1 MKGSS
6 SIDSLTGHFM
16 ENKRLLISLYDG
28 CQYRCGFCMYGYVK
42 ETQPLS
48 KKESMSEQH
57 WTDVLSAAYARGFR
71 VLEIGGRGEPTLN
84 PAFTRVVARAHALG
98 FHIELLSNA
107 LNDKA
112 IIEILPLI
120 RHLTINLNAVDAE
133 GMAKI
138 HVPYPG
144 FTFDRCVALVKNV
157 VSAVSSKN
165 LDIGLRTNY
174 VLTKLSLKD
183 AFSFPQQVNRL
194 LAPELGSGRRFYIW
208 YQHVHDYIKTPE
220 YLGFDYEGLQ
230 KILLL
235 ARLNSR
241 QKFLLENTNL
251 MEFIK
256 KTEKLIERL
265 KPFSEKSAGDMNRH
279 KHYTCEVHRHVL
291 FIDGNGDCYGCYNP
305 FRAVNGLP
313 IDKDPFYFGNLMSQ
327 TFEQITAP
335 KNGFDPIMDVS
346 KPYWRP
352 CLLCKATEAP
362 VTV

>member
-1 MKGSS
+1 
-6 SIDSLTGHFM
+6 M
-16 ENKRLLISLYDG
+16 EDKCLLISLYDG

-48 KKESMSEQH
+48 KKDSMSEQH
-57 WTDVLSAAYARGFR
+57 WYDVLSAAYARGFR

-84 PAFTRVVARAHALG
+84 PAFTKVVARAYALG
-98 FHIELLSNA
+98 YHIALLSNA

-112 IIEILPLI
+112 IIEILPMI
-120 RHLTINLNAVDAE
+120 RHLTINLNAIDQE
-133 GMAKI
+133 GMARI

-144 FTFDRCVALVKNV
+144 FSFDRCVALVKNV
-157 VSAVSSKN
+157 VSAVTTKN
-165 LDIGLRTNY
+165 LNIQLRTNY
-174 VLTKLSLKD
+174 VVTKQSLKD
-183 AFSFPQQVNRL
+183 AFSFPKQVNRL
-194 LAPELGSGRRFYIW
+194 LALELGPLRHFYIS

-230 KILLL
+230 KVLLL
-235 ARLNSR
+235 ACLNSR
-241 QKFLLENTNL
+241 QKFLLEHTNL

-265 KPFSEKSAGDMNRH
+265 KPFSEKPGVDTNHGSKH
-279 KHYTCEVHRHVL
+279 THYTCEVHRHVL

-327 TFEQITAP
+327 TFEQIAAQR
-335 KNGFDPIMDVS
+335 KGFDPVMDVS

-352 CLLCKATEAP
+352 CLLCKAVETP

>member
-1 MKGSS
+1 
-6 SIDSLTGHFM
+6 M
-16 ENKRLLISLYDG
+16 EDKRLLISLYDG

-48 KKESMSEQH
+48 KKESMSEQR
-57 WTDVLSAAYARGFR
+57 WYDVLLEAYARGFR

-84 PAFTRVVARAHALG
+84 PAFTRIVARAHELG
-98 FHIELLSNA
+98 YHVELLSNA

-120 RHLTINLNAVDAE
+120 RHLTINLNAVDEE
-133 GMAKI
+133 GMARI

-144 FTFDRCVALVKNV
+144 FSFDRCVSLVKNV
-157 VSAVSSKN
+157 ISAISTKDLN
-165 LDIGLRTNY
+165 IELKTNY
-174 VLTKLSLKD
+174 VVTRQSLKD

-194 LAPELGSGRRFYIW
+194 LAPELGPGRYFFIS
-208 YQHVHDYIKTPE
+208 YQHVHNYIKTLE

-230 KILLL
+230 KVLLL

-241 QKFLLENTNL
+241 QRFLSEHTNL
-251 MEFIK
+251 MQFIK
-256 KTEKLIERL
+256 ETEKLIERL
-265 KPFSEKSAGDMNRH
+265 ETARCPEHTR
-279 KHYTCEVHRHVL
+279 YTCKVHRHVL

-327 TFEQITAP
+327 TFGQIAAER
-335 KNGFDPIMDVS
+335 KGFDPVMDVS

-362 VTV
+362 VMP

>member
-1 MKGSS
+1 
-6 SIDSLTGHFM
+6 
-16 ENKRLLISLYDG
+16 
-28 CQYRCGFCMYGYVK
+28 MYGYVK

-48 KKESMSEQH
+48 KKDSMSEQH
-57 WTDVLSAAYARGFR
+57 WYDVLSVAYARGFR

-84 PAFTRVVARAHALG
+84 PAFTKVVAIAHDLG
-98 FHIELLSNA
+98 YQIELLSNA

-120 RHLTINLNAVDAE
+120 RKLTINLNAVDEE
-133 GMAKI
+133 GMARI

-144 FTFDRCVALVKNV
+144 FSFDRCVTLVKNV
-157 VSAVSSKN
+157 VNAVAVKN
-165 LDIGLRTNY
+165 LNIELRTNY
-174 VLTKLSLKD
+174 VVTRQSLKD
-183 AFSFPQQVNRL
+183 AFFFPEKVNRL
-194 LAPELGSGRRFYIW
+194 LAAELVARRHFYIS
-208 YQHVHDYIKTPE
+208 YQHVHDYIKTPK

-230 KILLL
+230 KVLLL

-241 QKFLLENTNL
+241 KQYLLECTNL
-251 MEFIK
+251 MDFIK

-265 KPFSEKSAGDMNRH
+265 KPFSEKLGGDINCCSRH
-279 KHYTCEVHRHVL
+279 TQYTCEVHRHVL

-313 IDKDPFYFGNLMSQ
+313 IDKDPFYFGNLMLQS
-327 TFEQITAP
+327 FEQIAAER
-335 KNGFDPIMDVS
+335 KGFDPVMDVS

>member
-1 MKGSS
+1 
-6 SIDSLTGHFM
+6 M
-16 ENKRLLISLYDG
+16 EDKRLLISLYDG

-48 KKESMSEQH
+48 KKDSMSEQH
-57 WTDVLSAAYARGFR
+57 WYDVLSAAYARGFR

-84 PAFTRVVARAHALG
+84 PAFTKVVARAHELG
-98 FHIELLSNA
+98 YHIELLSNA
-107 LNDKA
+107 LHDKA

-120 RHLTINLNAVDAE
+120 RKLTINLNAVDEE
-133 GMAKI
+133 GMARI

-144 FTFDRCVALVKNV
+144 FSFDRCVALVKNV
-157 VSAVSSKN
+157 VSAISTQN
-165 LDIGLRTNY
+165 LNIKLRTNY
-174 VLTKLSLKD
+174 VVTKQSLKD
-183 AFSFPQQVNRL
+183 AFSFPEQVNLL
-194 LAPELGSGRRFYIW
+194 LAPELGPQRHFYIS

-220 YLGFDYEGLQ
+220 YLGFDYKGLQ
-230 KILLL
+230 RVLLL

-241 QKFLLENTNL
+241 QKFLLEYTNL

-265 KPFSEKSAGDMNRH
+265 KPFSEKPSRDANH
-279 KHYTCEVHRHVL
+279 CSKHAHYTCEVHRQVL

-327 TFEQITAP
+327 TFEQITAQR
-335 KNGFDPIMDVS
+335 KEFDPVMDVS

-352 CLLCKATEAP
+352 CLLCRATEAP

>member
-1 MKGSS
+1 
-6 SIDSLTGHFM
+6 
-16 ENKRLLISLYDG
+16 
-28 CQYRCGFCMYGYVK
+28 MYGYVK

-57 WTDVLSAAYARGFR
+57 WYDVLSAAYAQGFR

-84 PAFTRVVARAHALG
+84 PAFTKVVARAHALG
-98 FHIELLSNA
+98 YHIELLSNA

-112 IIEILPLI
+112 IIEILPFI
-120 RHLTINLNAVDAE
+120 RQLTINLNAVDEE

-144 FTFDRCVALVKNV
+144 FSFDRCVALVKNV
-157 VSAVSSKN
+157 VSTISTNN
-165 LDIGLRTNY
+165 LNVDLRTNY
-174 VLTKLSLKD
+174 VVTKQSLKD

-194 LAPELGSGRRFYIW
+194 LTAELGSRQFYIS
-208 YQHVHDYIKTPE
+208 YQHVHNYIKTPH
-220 YLGFDYEGLQ
+220 YLGFDYEELQ
-230 KILLL
+230 KVLLL
-235 ARLNSR
+235 ARLNTR
-241 QKFLLENTNL
+241 EKFLLEYTNL

-265 KPFSEKSAGDMNRH
+265 KPFSEKNSRETKMH
-279 KHYTCEVHRHVL
+279 TQYTCEVHRYVL

-313 IDKDPFYFGNLMSQ
+313 IDKDPFFFGNLMLQS
-327 TFEQITAP
+327 FEQIAAP
-335 KNGFDPIMDVS
+335 RNGFDPLMDVS

-352 CLLCKATEAP
+352 CLLCKAIEAP
-362 VTV
+362 QQHD

>member
-1 MKGSS
+1 
-6 SIDSLTGHFM
+6 M
-16 ENKRLLISLYDG
+16 ENKRLLVSLYDG

-48 KKESMSEQH
+48 KKDSMSEQH
-57 WTDVLSAAYARGFR
+57 WYDVLSAAYARDFR

-84 PAFTRVVARAHALG
+84 PAFTRVVARAHQLG
-98 FHIELLSNA
+98 YHIELLSNA

-120 RHLTINLNAVDAE
+120 QKLTINLNAVDEE
-133 GMAKI
+133 GMARI

-157 VSAVSSKN
+157 VSAVSAKN
-165 LDIGLRTNY
+165 LNIELRTNY
-174 VLTKLSLKD
+174 VLTKQSFKD

-194 LAPELGSGRRFYIW
+194 LAPELGSGRHFYIS

-241 QKFLLENTNL
+241 QKFLLEYTNL
-251 MEFIK
+251 TEFIK

-265 KPFSEKSAGDMNRH
+265 KPFSEKPSGDATH
-279 KHYTCEVHRHVL
+279 CSKHTHYTCEVHRHVL

-327 TFEQITAP
+327 TFEQIAAER
-335 KNGFDPIMDVS
+335 NGFDPVMDVS

-352 CLLCKATEAP
+352 CLLCRATEAP

>member
-1 MKGSS
+1 M
-6 SIDSLTGHFM
+6 D
-16 ENKRLLISLYDG
+16 KRLLISLYDG

-48 KKESMSEQH
+48 KKDSMSEER
-57 WTDVLSAAYARGFR
+57 WMDVLTSAYAMGFR

-84 PAFTRVVARAHALG
+84 QAFTRVVARAYELG

-112 IIEILPLI
+112 IIEILPMI
-120 RHLTINLNAVDAE
+120 RHLTINLNAVDEE

-144 FTFDRCVALVKNV
+144 FTFERSVALVKNV
-157 VSAVSSKN
+157 VGTITSKN

-183 AFSFPQQVNRL
+183 AFFFPQKVNQL
-194 LAPELGSGRRFYIW
+194 LEPQLGPRRFNIW
-208 YQHVHDYIKTPE
+208 FQHVHDYIKTPQ

-241 QKFLLENTNL
+241 QKFLLEYTNI

-265 KPFSEKSAGDMNRH
+265 KPFAGKSAGEPKGH
-279 KHYTCEVHRHVL
+279 AHYSCEVHRHVL

-313 IDKDPFYFGNLMSQ
+313 IDKDPFYFGNLMSKS
-327 TFEQITAP
+327 FGVIAAER
-335 KNGFDPIMDVS
+335 KGFDPVMDVS

-352 CLLCKATEAP
+352 CLLCKAIEAP

>member
-1 MKGSS
+1 M
-6 SIDSLTGHFM
+6 
-16 ENKRLLISLYDG
+16 ISLYDG

-48 KKESMSEQH
+48 KKDSMSEQQ
-57 WTDVLSAAYARGFR
+57 WMDVLSSAYAMGFR

-84 PAFTRVVARAHALG
+84 PAFTRVVARAHELG
-98 FHIELLSNA
+98 FSIELLSNA

-112 IIEILPLI
+112 VIEILPML
-120 RHLTINLNAVDAE
+120 RHLTLNLNAVDEE
-133 GMAKI
+133 GMSRI

-144 FTFDRCVALVKNV
+144 FTFERCVALVKNV
-157 VSAVSSKN
+157 VGAITSKN

-183 AFSFPQQVNRL
+183 AFIFPQKVNQL
-194 LAPELGSGRRFYIW
+194 LGPQLGPRRFNIW
-208 YQHVHDYIKTPE
+208 YQHVHDYIKTPQ

-241 QKFLLENTNL
+241 QKFLMENTNI

-265 KPFSEKSAGDMNRH
+265 KPFSEKQDADTGKH
-279 KHYTCEVHRHVL
+279 THYTCEVHRDVL

-313 IDKDPFYFGNLMSQ
+313 IEKDPFYFGNLMTK
-327 TFEQITAP
+327 TFESIAAER
-335 KNGFDPIMDVS
+335 KGFDPVMDVS

-352 CLLCKATEAP
+352 CLLCKAIEAP